1 MLPKKTVNN
10 DFYSSLPLF
19 RHFTRHLFLWHWNA
33 VEEFPKHDLE
43 SLWWLASGAWWL
55 YWCYRWLFSLPDSH
69 MTFYT
74 SVCLSA
80 CLPVFF
86 FFSFLPVSLWH
97 LNRERKLMWLH
108 LPPKTGCKQVTA
120 IPRCLTAL
128 LLLNSHVDKVWKHS
142 FPLMSL
148 KIHIGGNHLPFKTHY

>member
-1 MLPKKTVNN
+1 MLPKKKTVN
-10 DFYSSLPLF
+10 DAFYSSLPLF
-19 RHFTRHLFLWHWNA
+19 RHFTRHLFLWHGNA

-43 SLWWLASGAWWL
+43 SHWWLASGAWWL
-55 YWCYRWLFSLPDSH
+55 YWCYRWLSSLPDSH
-69 MTFYT
+69 VTFYT

-86 FFSFLPVSLWH
+86 LSRSHYDTWTETG
-97 LNRERKLMWLH
+97 NWCGYTC
-108 LPPKTGCKQVTA
+108 PPKPDVNRSMLL
-120 IPRCLTAL
+120 RCLTVL

-148 KIHIGGNHLPFKTHY
+148 KIHIGGNHLSFKTHY